1 MEPLRIK
8 PSDEDYPLINMLSY
22 MISVYKNPQLFWDIK
37 DMSETER
44 LAEVST
50 LETMLEEL
58 LH

>member
-1 MEPLRIK
+1 
-8 PSDEDYPLINMLSY
+8 